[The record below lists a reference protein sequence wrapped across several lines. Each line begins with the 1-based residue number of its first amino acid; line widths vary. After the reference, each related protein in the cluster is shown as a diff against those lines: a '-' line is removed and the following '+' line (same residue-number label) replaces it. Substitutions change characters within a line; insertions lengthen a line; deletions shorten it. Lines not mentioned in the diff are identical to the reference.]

1 MAKSRKEVVR
11 DAEALKDSAQEIDG
25 LVPVDATIKENADTI
40 YSMRF
45 TRGEMTAL
53 REAARMKSVKLSE
66 LIRESALEAAAEVR
80 GKPTPRERAVEKA
93 RELVGAAARE
103 LEKI

>member
-1 MAKSRKEVVR
+1 VGRSRKEAVR
-11 DAEALKDSAQEIDG
+11 EAEALKDSTQEITG

-45 TRGEMTAL
+45 TRAEMAVL
-53 REAARMKSVKLSE
+53 REAARKKSVKLSE
-66 LIRESALEAAAEVR
+66 LIRQSALEAAADVR
-80 GKPTPRERAVEKA
+80 GEPTPRERAVERA